1 MHHTNTSDLEISL
14 LLEAIFRKY
23 GYDFREYS
31 QAHIRRRI
39 TNRMNISGIKIC
51 SKQSMVLND
60 DLFVSEQD
68 LSDHSNRNV

>member
-39 TNRMNISGIKIC
+39 TNRMNISGIKDMLKC
-51 SKQSMVLND
+51 NQW
-60 DLFVSEQD
+60 F
-68 LSDHSNRNV
+68 